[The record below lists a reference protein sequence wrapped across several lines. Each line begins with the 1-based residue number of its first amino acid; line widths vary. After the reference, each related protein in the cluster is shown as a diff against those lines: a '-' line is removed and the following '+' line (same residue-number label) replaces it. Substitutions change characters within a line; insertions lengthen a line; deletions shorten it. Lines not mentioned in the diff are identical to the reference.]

1 MKRRLPEDKVRIL
14 TDKQKRPINVEML
27 KHPRC
32 NPHIWMKL
40 KAATRRG
47 DIRLGHVGDKMIKLL
62 IANTKTVASLAK
74 LKDEIK
80 SNQKKQVKDITR
92 ELLDATQ
99 IGVMG
104 LHELNQKRRSDI
116 RPTPVI

>member
-1 MKRRLPEDKVRIL
+1 MMKKRLPEDKVRIL
-14 TDKQKRPINVEML
+14 TDRQKRPSNVEML
-27 KHPRC
+27 KNPRC

-62 IANTKTVASLAK
+62 IANIKTVASLAK
-74 LKDEIK
+74 LKDEIQ
-80 SNQKKQVKDITR
+80 SSQKKQVKDIMR

-99 IGVMG
+99 IGVIG
-104 LHELNQKRRSDI
+104 LHELNPKRRSDMK
-116 RPTPVI
+116 